1 MVGNNIRPT
10 IAVLSWGSLFRMK
23 SFFLFLFL
31 YIFNFFL
38 FFIVQAALF
47 AIDKLEKGVGL
58 KEPVVRLF
66 QPAGQ
71 FY

>member
-1 MVGNNIRPT
+1 
-10 IAVLSWGSLFRMK
+10 MK

>member
-1 MVGNNIRPT
+1 
-10 IAVLSWGSLFRMK
+10 LDGSAA
-23 SFFLFLFL
+23 LFLFCFFHFSFIFFYFILFYVIFLL
-31 YIFNFFL
+31 Y
-38 FFIVQAALF
+38 VQAALF

-71 FY
+71 Y